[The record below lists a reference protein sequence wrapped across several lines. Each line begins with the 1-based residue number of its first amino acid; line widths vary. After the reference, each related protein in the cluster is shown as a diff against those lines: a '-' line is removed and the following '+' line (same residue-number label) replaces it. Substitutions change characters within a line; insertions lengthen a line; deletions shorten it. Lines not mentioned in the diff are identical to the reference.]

1 MRNVLGSFAQFE
13 RDIIVER
20 IKTGLDEKR
29 RQGHLLGTLPVGYR
43 RSEAGGIEQHPMLA
57 PLVAEAFERYATG
70 AFSLS
75 QLAAWAHHAGFR
87 TQEGNPHTKM
97 SLRDLLTTVSYTG
110 QVARSRR
117 RGGGVVGEG
126 RHPAI
131 VDMATFNQVQGVLTL
146 RRYTKPVAPWG
157 RQAYPLS
164 GVAHCAHCA
173 APFVGLTATNR
184 AMRYMRC
191 ATTHKRGRAAC
202 EQPMVRAELL
212 EAQIAAY
219 VGGMRLPPEYVGQ
232 VVTELRQRHHAVED
246 LAEATKVRRAV
257 ERLKSQHLWG
267 DLGDDEYRGKMRE
280 LQRRLAEIERPAEV
294 FEAEKAIDYLRNV
307 GSLWDASPRET
318 QRDFVREVFATIE
331 VAGPQVT
338 VLTPRPGYAPL
349 FVLDRNERFQGRFS
363 MVGATGFEPATS

>member
-1 MRNVLGSFAQFE
+1 MRS
-13 RDIIVER
+13 
-20 IKTGLDEKR
+20 
-29 RQGHLLGTLPVGYR
+29 
-43 RSEAGGIEQHPMLA
+43 
-57 PLVAEAFERYATG
+57 
-70 AFSLS
+70 
-75 QLAAWAHHAGFR
+75 
-87 TQEGNPHTKM
+87 
-97 SLRDLLTTVSYTG
+97 
-110 QVARSRR
+110 
-117 RGGGVVGEG
+117 
-126 RHPAI
+126 
-131 VDMATFNQVQGVLTL
+131 
-146 RRYTKPVAPWG
+146 
-157 RQAYPLS
+157 
-164 GVAHCAHCA
+164 
-173 APFVGLTATNR
+173 
-184 AMRYMRC
+184 MRC